1 MSAHVLLTGAGGLV
15 GRAVG
20 ARLRASGVACTGI
33 DIARRHPGDHDIVEC
48 DVRDVHRLHEIAI
61 DRGITG
67 IIHCGAFSGPM
78 LGADIP
84 GSVVAVNVGGT
95 ANLLELARIHALTR
109 FVFCSSV
116 SAVGP
121 TEKPCDENVRLNPT
135 TIYGATKAACEHLIT
150 AYGDSYGIETVCLRL
165 AAVWG
170 PGRSTV
176 CALGT
181 MIKDAVAKRETRFER
196 GGDFPTQYLHVD
208 DAAEAIVLA
217 FNAKTLPRRVY
228 NVAGPCAMTLSE
240 VADKVRAALPD
251 ARIEIGPGGDP
262 MYDWQE
268 EFLTAAARQDLG
280 FGSRVSMEDRIRAFA
295 EAVSPG

>member
-1 MSAHVLLTGAGGLV
+1 MAAHVLLTGAGGLV
-15 GRAVG
+15 GRAVA
-20 ARLRASGVACTGI
+20 ARLRETGITFTGI
-33 DIARRHPGDHDIVEC
+33 DTARCHPGDRDIVEC
-48 DVRDVHRLHEIAI
+48 DVRDIHRLHELVI
-61 DRGITG
+61 DRCITG
-67 IIHCGAFSGPM
+67 IIHCGAYSGPM

-84 GSVVAVNVGGT
+84 GNVVAVNVRGT
-95 ANLLELARIHALTR
+95 TNLLELARIHALTR

-121 TEKPCDENVRLNPT
+121 TEKPCGEDVMLHPT
-135 TIYGATKAACEHLIT
+135 TIYGATKAACEHLIA
-150 AYGDSYGIETVCLRL
+150 AYGESYGIETVCLRL

-170 PGRSTV
+170 PNRATV

-208 DAAEAIVLA
+208 DAAEAIFLA
-217 FNAKTLPRRVY
+217 LTANTLPQRVY
-228 NVAGPCAMTLSE
+228 NIAGESAMTLSD
-240 VADKVRAALPD
+240 VADKVRAALPN

-268 EFLTAAARQDLG
+268 EFLITAARRDLG
-280 FGSRVSMEDRIRAFA
+280 FEPRVRMEDRIRAFA
-295 EAVSPG
+295 QAVSA

>member
-1 MSAHVLLTGAGGLV
+1 MAAHVLLTGAGGLV
-15 GRAVG
+15 GRAVA
-20 ARLRASGVACTGI
+20 ARLRETGITFTGI
-33 DIARRHPGDHDIVEC
+33 DTARCHPGDRDIVEC
-48 DVRDVHRLHEIAI
+48 DVRDIHRLHELVI
-61 DRGITG
+61 DRCITG
-67 IIHCGAFSGPM
+67 IIHCGAYSGPM

-84 GSVVAVNVGGT
+84 GSVVAVNVRGT
-95 ANLLELARIHALTR
+95 TNLLELARIHALTR

-121 TEKPCDENVRLNPT
+121 TEKPCGEDVMLHPT
-135 TIYGATKAACEHLIT
+135 TIYGATKAACEHLIA
-150 AYGDSYGIETVCLRL
+150 AYGESYGIETVCLRL

-170 PGRSTV
+170 PNRATV

-208 DAAEAIVLA
+208 DAAEAIFLA
-217 FNAKTLPRRVY
+217 LTANTLPQRVY
-228 NVAGPCAMTLSE
+228 NIAGESAMTLSD
-240 VADKVRAALPD
+240 VADKVRAALPN

-268 EFLTAAARQDLG
+268 EFLITAARRDLG
-280 FGSRVSMEDRIRAFA
+280 FEPRVRMEDRIRAFA
-295 EAVSPG
+295 QAVSA